1 MKNGINFENE
11 SIRKMVAGVNDKH
24 TTLNQFSFIAVMLFA
39 LFMSQ
44 NMFSN
49 SMETDGFTQA
59 TDTVKKKMPNV
70 SELEKPENADATKSE
85 TDKVNVDLNE
95 LQKIAEYPGG
105 LEKFYAKIITNFD
118 NSEMDYEG
126 FTKINVS
133 FVIEKDG
140 TMSAIT
146 VNDPTMSKSMKKSI
160 VRVLKSIKTKWSPA
174 IKNDQPV
181 RTGYDLPIVFN
192 AK

>member
-11 SIRKMVAGVNDKH
+11 SIKKMVAGVNDKRAS
-24 TTLNQFSFIAVMLFA
+24 LSPFSFIAVMLFA

-44 NMFSN
+44 TMFSN
-49 SMETDGFTQA
+49 SMKTDDFTQA
-59 TDTVKKKMPNV
+59 SDTVKKKKPNLT
-70 SELEKPENADATKSE
+70 ELESAKNAAATELES
-85 TDKVNVDLNE
+85 DKVNVDLSE

-105 LEKFYAKIITNFD
+105 LKKFYSKIITNFD
-118 NSEMDYEG
+118 NSEMDYDG
-126 FTKINVS
+126 FSKINVS

-146 VNDPTMSKSMKKSI
+146 VNDPTMSKSIKKSI
-160 VRVLKSIKTKWSPA
+160 VRVLKSVKTKWSPA